1 MNLECKSKETLR
13 QVLFYLFC
21 GFFHLV
27 CCKAAISMR
36 KQIHS
41 YISDCE
47 VQGHCFSKSIN
58 SNPIVLSTIKY
69 SFEICPEGFMVQF
82 SKVDS
87 NADLTAT
94 VSNFP
99 ISLKIR
105 FKFKCHFFTCLIP
118 AICLT
123 FCYNLFFYYRFSN
136 NICKDSKKKKIK
148 KIQCKIANKGT

>member
-1 MNLECKSKETLR
+1 MC
-13 QVLFYLFC
+13 
-21 GFFHLV
+21 
-27 CCKAAISMR
+27 
-36 KQIHS
+36 S

-58 SNPIVLSTIKY
+58 TNPIVLSTIKY

-105 FKFKCHFFTCLIP
+105 FKFKCHFFYMFNTR
-118 AICLT
+118 
-123 FCYNLFFYYRFSN
+123 NLFNFLLQSGLTSSLIYVLVLVSVASVCVIDFPFIRGCSYKTYYN
-136 NICKDSKKKKIK
+136 
-148 KIQCKIANKGT
+148 